1 MEEQKEK
8 KGKKLKGFEV
18 EIMREN
24 VNKKENF
31 KTGELTEEQ
40 KNQFE
45 GLMERNMDIFEN
57 GSLGRTVVTKHKID
71 SGTTKPIKQSAY
83 RIGPKEKQIIKE
95 EVEKMLKEGVIRK
108 SKSPWTSPVVL
119 VKKKDGSIRFC
130 VDYGKVN
137 GVSKKDNHPL
147 PRIDDTLDTLQGM
160 EYFSKLDLA
169 RGYWQVEMEE
179 SDKEKTAFITHE
191 GIYEFNVMPFGLSNA
206 PATFQRLM
214 QEVLDELVYKKVLV
228 YIDDIIVYSKTFEQ
242 HLKDLEEVFEKLRK
256 AELKAK
262 LKKCEFIKR
271 EVEYLGHVVGRNG
284 IKTSESNVE
293 KVKNYPRPITIKELR
308 GFLGLA
314 SYYRKFIEG
323 FSKLAKPLLKL
334 MEGMKYEKVKTKEG
348 TKIGTG
354 KRINRIMNEKNI
366 EKEWGIEQEESFQ
379 LLKRKLT
386 TTPILAYPDFEKKF
400 RLYTDASGQALGAVL
415 QQEGED
421 KKEHVIAYAS
431 KSLTK
436 AEQNYSVTEL
446 ESLAMVWAVEKF
458 RHYLLGGK
466 GFTIITDHYAL
477 KWLQSQKI
485 NKRVARWKIKLQEYE
500 PYEIEYK
507 EGKKHTNADAMSRM
521 RNENLENERD

>member
-1 MEEQKEK
+1 
-8 KGKKLKGFEV
+8 
-18 EIMREN
+18 MREN

-130 VDYGKVN
+130 VDYGKIN

-179 SDKEKTAFITHE
+179 NDKEKTAFITHE

-271 EVEYLGHVVGRNG
+271 EVEY
-284 IKTSESNVE
+284 
-293 KVKNYPRPITIKELR
+293 
-308 GFLGLA
+308 
-314 SYYRKFIEG
+314 
-323 FSKLAKPLLKL
+323 
-334 MEGMKYEKVKTKEG
+334 
-348 TKIGTG
+348 
-354 KRINRIMNEKNI
+354 
-366 EKEWGIEQEESFQ
+366 
-379 LLKRKLT
+379 
-386 TTPILAYPDFEKKF
+386 
-400 RLYTDASGQALGAVL
+400 
-415 QQEGED
+415 
-421 KKEHVIAYAS
+421 
-431 KSLTK
+431 
-436 AEQNYSVTEL
+436 
-446 ESLAMVWAVEKF
+446 
-458 RHYLLGGK
+458 
-466 GFTIITDHYAL
+466 
-477 KWLQSQKI
+477 
-485 NKRVARWKIKLQEYE
+485 
-500 PYEIEYK
+500 
-507 EGKKHTNADAMSRM
+507 
-521 RNENLENERD
+521 